1 MIQYNRKGNPTESSM
16 MSLTSALSTSTSTS
30 RSTKTST
37 RTSSQVPT
45 PTVPPLGE
53 ALPEAA
59 TPVLEK
65 TDCGSDNL
73 AEIKKVMAKLLASVT
88 AINEQVRA
96 VEGGFGEETFSD

>member
-1 MIQYNRKGNPTESSM
+1 M
-16 MSLTSALSTSTSTS
+16 STS
-30 RSTKTST
+30 RLTKMSM

-59 TPVLEK
+59 TPVSEK
-65 TDCGSDNL
+65 TNRGGDDL

-88 AINEQVRA
+88 AINERVRA
-96 VEGGFGEETFSD
+96 VEGGLEKRLSPINDGDEAPKTPSR